1 MTKKQLTVLIW
12 EENNIFVSKCPD
24 IEVASA
30 GDTPQ
35 EALSNLKEAV
45 ELWIENVK
53 ELGLMDDF
61 SPIINSPQKF
71 TSQIEIEI

>member
-1 MTKKQLTVLIW
+1 MAKKQLTVLIW
-12 EENNIFVSKCPD
+12 EENDTFVSKCLE

-35 EALSNLKEAV
+35 EAITNLKEAV
-45 ELWIENVK
+45 ELWLENAK
-53 ELGLMDDF
+53 ELGLLDDF